1 MLDAIRALEQRSV
14 CGKLHGVERVV
25 KKLRLHDE
33 KIAPLI
39 EDREEAMRVFWE
51 ILERGRAYYSADAT
65 EQRHPG
71 MYRVVPLKGS

>member
-1 MLDAIRALEQRSV
+1 MDRVVR
-14 CGKLHGVERVV
+14 KLH
-25 KKLRLHDE
+25 LHEE

-51 ILERGRAYYSADAT
+51 ILKRGEAYYPTDAN

-71 MYRVVPLKGS
+71 LYRVVPLKGS